1 MGTKLRLMMAVFA
14 AMCLALAVGCSDEDE
29 QISSQRSDIVRFLT
43 STHVPRLVAEEDKES
58 SLEAEP
64 PFYEK
69 LNQDLYRYVANY
81 YDSNRSSR
89 TMVDKGDQVS
99 LTYTAYI
106 FRGGM
111 PRVDNVYISND
122 TAVISQLKQAGLNA
136 EYWSAEP
143 LVVTLGESNIIK
155 GVSQSLVGCR
165 QGDQVEVY
173 MTFEEA
179 YEDKVVGI
187 VPHKSAVAW
196 FYTIDAVV
204 KK

>member
-14 AMCLALAVGCSDEDE
+14 AMCLALAVGCSDDDE
-29 QISSQRSDIVRFLT
+29 QITSQRSDIVRFLT

-136 EYWSAEP
+136 EYWFAEP

>member
-29 QISSQRSDIVRFLT
+29 QITSQRSDIVRFLT

-106 FRGGM
+106 FKGGM

>member
-14 AMCLALAVGCSDEDE
+14 AMCLALAVGCSDEDD
-29 QISSQRSDIVRFLT
+29 QITSQRSDIVRFLT

>member
-14 AMCLALAVGCSDEDE
+14 AMCLALAVGCSDDDE
-29 QISSQRSDIVRFLT
+29 QITSQRSDIVRFLT

-122 TAVISQLKQAGLNA
+122 TAVISQLKQAGLNT

>member
-14 AMCLALAVGCSDEDE
+14 AMCLALAVGCSDDDE
-29 QISSQRSDIVRFLT
+29 QITSQRSDIVRFLT

>member
-14 AMCLALAVGCSDEDE
+14 AMCLALAVGCSDDDE
-29 QISSQRSDIVRFLT
+29 QITSQRSDIVRFLT

-106 FRGGM
+106 FKGGM

>member
-29 QISSQRSDIVRFLT
+29 QISSQRSEIVRFLT

-122 TAVISQLKQAGLNA
+122 TAVISQLKQAGLNT

>member
-14 AMCLALAVGCSDEDE
+14 AMCLALAVGCSDDDE
-29 QISSQRSDIVRFLT
+29 QITSQRSHIVRFLT

-89 TMVDKGDQVS
+89 TMVDKGDQGS

>member
-29 QISSQRSDIVRFLT
+29 QITSQRSEIVRFLT

-69 LNQDLYRYVANY
+69 LNQDLYRYVVNY

-122 TAVISQLKQAGLNA
+122 TAVISQLKQAGLNT

>member
-14 AMCLALAVGCSDEDE
+14 AMCLALAVGCSDEDD
-29 QISSQRSDIVRFLT
+29 QITSQRSDIVRFLT

-106 FRGGM
+106 FKGGM

-122 TAVISQLKQAGLNA
+122 TAVISQLKQAGLNT

>member
-14 AMCLALAVGCSDEDE
+14 AMCLALAVGCSDEDD
-29 QISSQRSDIVRFLT
+29 QITSQRSDIVRFLT

-106 FRGGM
+106 FKGGM

>member
-122 TAVISQLKQAGLNA
+122 TAVISQLKQAGLNT

>member
-29 QISSQRSDIVRFLT
+29 QISSQRSEIVRFLT

>member
-29 QISSQRSDIVRFLT
+29 QITSQRSDIVRFLT

>member
-1 MGTKLRLMMAVFA
+1 M
-14 AMCLALAVGCSDEDE
+14 
-29 QISSQRSDIVRFLT
+29 
-43 STHVPRLVAEEDKES
+43 
-58 SLEAEP
+58 
-64 PFYEK
+64 
-69 LNQDLYRYVANY
+69 
-81 YDSNRSSR
+81 
-89 TMVDKGDQVS
+89 
-99 LTYTAYI
+99 
-106 FRGGM
+106 
-111 PRVDNVYISND
+111 DNVYISND
-122 TAVISQLKQAGLNA
+122 TAVISQLKQAGLNT

>member
-14 AMCLALAVGCSDEDE
+14 AMCLALAVGCSDDDE
-29 QISSQRSDIVRFLT
+29 QITSQRSDIVRFLT

-111 PRVDNVYISND
+111 PRVDNVYMSND

>member
-14 AMCLALAVGCSDEDE
+14 AMCLALAVGCSDDDE
-29 QISSQRSDIVRFLT
+29 QITSQRSDIVRFLT

-81 YDSNRSSR
+81 YDSNRGSR

-106 FRGGM
+106 FKGGM

>member
-14 AMCLALAVGCSDEDE
+14 AMCLALAVGCSDDDE
-29 QISSQRSDIVRFLT
+29 QITSQRSEIVRFLT

-122 TAVISQLKQAGLNA
+122 TAVISQLKQAGLNT

>member
-29 QISSQRSDIVRFLT
+29 QISSQRSEIVRFLT

-106 FRGGM
+106 FKGGM